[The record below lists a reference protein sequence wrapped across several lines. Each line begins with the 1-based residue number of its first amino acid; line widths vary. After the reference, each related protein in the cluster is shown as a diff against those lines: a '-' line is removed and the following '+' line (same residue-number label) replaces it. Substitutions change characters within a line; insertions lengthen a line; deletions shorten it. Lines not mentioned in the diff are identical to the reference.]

1 MFLILILFCNKV
13 NILENEIKYL
23 KEEDKVEIII
33 ECKSNHTLL
42 EKSIISIIKI
52 LYDILQEKK
61 NMYYILKV
69 DTRRSYYN

>member
-1 MFLILILFCNKV
+1 MLFCNKV

-33 ECKSNHTLL
+33 ECKYNHTLL
-42 EKSIISIIKI
+42 EKTIISIIKI

-61 NMYYILKV
+61 MCIIF
-69 DTRRSYYN
+69 

>member
-33 ECKSNHTLL
+33 ECKSNHILL
-42 EKSIISIIKI
+42 EKTIISIIKI

-61 NMYYILKV
+61 ICIIF
-69 DTRRSYYN
+69 

>member
-1 MFLILILFCNKV
+1 MFLILMLFCNKV

-42 EKSIISIIKI
+42 EKTIISIIKI

-61 NMYYILKV
+61 MCIIF
-69 DTRRSYYN
+69 